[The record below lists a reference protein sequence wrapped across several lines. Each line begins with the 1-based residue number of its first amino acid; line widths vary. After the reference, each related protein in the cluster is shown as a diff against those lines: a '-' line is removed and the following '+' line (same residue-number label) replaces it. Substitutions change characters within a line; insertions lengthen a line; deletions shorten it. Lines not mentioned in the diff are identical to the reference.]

1 MSAQTYDT
9 DTITDALIQGAPLA
23 VEQLIARVLGR
34 AHQAAE
40 RYDDPAEARV
50 VLHVAHSF
58 ADELAIAHPEF
69 DRGRFIHTV
78 TDGQS

>member
-1 MSAQTYDT
+1 MSAHTYDT
-9 DTITDALIQGAPLA
+9 DTIADALIHADPPP

-34 AHQAAE
+34 AHQMAE
-40 RYDDPAEARV
+40 SDDDPASARL
-50 VLHVAHSF
+50 VLRVAHSF

-69 DRGRFIHTV
+69 DRGRFIQTI